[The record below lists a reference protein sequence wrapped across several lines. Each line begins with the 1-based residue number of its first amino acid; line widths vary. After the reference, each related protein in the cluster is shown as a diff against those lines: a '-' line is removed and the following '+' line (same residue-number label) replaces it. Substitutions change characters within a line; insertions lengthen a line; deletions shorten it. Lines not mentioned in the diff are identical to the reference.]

1 MSVRATVPTV
11 VDPPSV
17 LTIVHPLSVL
27 DSVLAE
33 PLVLVAFALLALGVV
48 FSVVPVLPGPPLS
61 VVGSLTYW
69 WATGEPGLFVLVA
82 LLTVGVV
89 AVLVDWL
96 GGAVAARASGVS
108 TGVSLLAALVG
119 LAGTVVLGPVGLL
132 AGVAGTVFLARY
144 RTERDASASLRAAAY
159 ATVGV
164 LASAVVQTLLTA
176 SMLLVVVLTH
186 VWW

>member
-1 MSVRATVPTV
+1 MSALVSDLLVAQSSP
-11 VDPPSV
+11 VDSLV
-17 LTIVHPLSVL
+17 S
-27 DSVLAE
+27 E
-33 PLVLVAFALLALGVV
+33 PLVLVAFALLILGVA

-61 VVGSLTYW
+61 VAGALVYW
-69 WATGEPGLFVLVA
+69 WATGEPGLLVLVA

-108 TGVSLLAALVG
+108 TGVSLLAAVVG

-132 AGVAGTVFLARY
+132 AGVAGTVFLATY
-144 RTERDASASLRAAAY
+144 RTERDTRTSLRAAAA
-159 ATVGV
+159 ATAGV
-164 LASAVVQTLLTA
+164 LASAVVQTLLTG
-176 SMLLVVVLTH
+176 SMLLAVVLTH